1 MSPSTISCSP
11 SSSKAVSSLWRKKR
25 KFHRCNNSKLSCQ
38 LNYRLTL
45 PPPKC
50 LLKAMRPSAS
60 IVKPNSSTKFKSWTH
75 MKFIRSKTWN
85 SKQNLLAL
93 MKLIRTQPLT
103 SFMLLMFNKHK
114 GCWIVISKWKNR
126 MFSRPI
132 SSKNSLLM
140 SPWKIKL
147 LSRQMHQS
155 LN

>member
-25 KFHRCNNSKLSCQ
+25 KFLSCNNFKLSCH
-38 LNYRLTL
+38 LNYRLTP

-103 SFMLLMFNKHK
+103 SFMLPTFFKHK
-114 GCWIVISKWKNR
+114 GYWIAISKWEKR

-132 SSKNSLLM
+132 SSSNNSLMM
-140 SPWKIKL
+140 SQRKIKL
-147 LSRQMHQS
+147 LYR
-155 LN
+155 

>member
-1 MSPSTISCSP
+1 MSPGTISYSP
-11 SSSKAVSSLWRKKR
+11 SSTKALSSLWRKKR
-25 KFHRCNNSKLSCQ
+25 KFLSCNNSKLSYH

-60 IVKPNSSTKFKSWTH
+60 IVKPNSLTQFKSLTL

-93 MKLIRTQPLT
+93 MKLLRTQPLT
-103 SFMLLMFNKHK
+103 NFMLPTFFKHK
-114 GCWIVISKWKNR
+114 GYWIVIWKWEKR

-132 SSKNSLLM
+132 SSSSKKCMMM
-140 SPWKIKL
+140 SQRKIKL
-147 LSRQMHQS
+147 IYR
-155 LN
+155 